1 MKISNEFK
9 IGFWALVALL
19 VLFFG
24 IDYLK
29 GINRFR
35 PGKYYYL
42 TCDNVEG
49 LTVSGHVMLNG
60 YKVGLVR
67 SMAYDRKHPG
77 QVLVEINLGDEI
89 DLPRDSYA
97 EVQTD
102 LLGTASVVL
111 HLGTSTELYANR
123 DTLLGGA
130 KAPGLM
136 DRVDPLLPEVAAMLP
151 KLDSILTGMNQIV
164 NHTGLQE
171 SFENIHTLTTNLC
184 ETTDRLNA
192 LLRGD
197 VPQLMDHAQNAAAN
211 LDTLSAELKQAEIA
225 TLLSNASQ
233 ALEEANTVL
242 AHLNAADNTAGKLL
256 TTPELHDQL
265 VGTIRDLDSL
275 VNDLKANPK
284 RYINVSVFGG
294 KNK

>member
-1 MKISNEFK
+1 
-9 IGFWALVALL
+9 

-35 PGKYYYL
+35 PGKYYYM
-42 TCDNVEG
+42 TCSNVEG

-67 SMAYDRKHPG
+67 SMSYDRKHPG

-89 DLPRDSYA
+89 DLPNDSYA

-111 HLGTSTELYANR
+111 HLGTSPTLYANR
-123 DTLLGGA
+123 DTLLGGD
-130 KAPGLM
+130 KALGIM
-136 DRVDPLLPEVAAMLP
+136 DRVNPMLPEVAAMLP

-164 NHTGLQE
+164 NHSGLQE
-171 SFENIHTLTTNLC
+171 SFENVNKLTTDLC
-184 ETTDRLNA
+184 ETTARLNS

-197 VPQLMDHAQNAAAN
+197 VPQIMAHANSAVTNLDSISTELKEAEISALLANAARA
-211 LDTLSAELKQAEIA
+211 LDEARA
-225 TLLSNASQ
+225 T
-233 ALEEANTVL
+233 L
-242 AHLNAADNTAGKLL
+242 AHLNEADNTAGRLL
-256 TTPELHDQL
+256 TTPELHNQL
-265 VGTIRDLDSL
+265 VATITDLDSL
-275 VNDLKANPK
+275 INDLKANPK

-294 KNK
+294 KSK

>member
-35 PGKYYYL
+35 PGKYYYM
-42 TCDNVEG
+42 TCSNVEG

-67 SMAYDRKHPG
+67 SMSYDRKHPG

-89 DLPRDSYA
+89 DLPNDSYA

-111 HLGTSTELYANR
+111 HLGTSPTLYANR
-123 DTLLGGA
+123 DTLLGGD
-130 KAPGLM
+130 KALGIM
-136 DRVDPLLPEVAAMLP
+136 DRVNPMLPEVAAMLP

-164 NHTGLQE
+164 NHSGLQE
-171 SFENIHTLTTNLC
+171 SFENVNKLTTDLC
-184 ETTDRLNA
+184 ETTARLNS

-197 VPQLMDHAQNAAAN
+197 VPQIMAHANSAVTNLDSISTELKEAEISALLANAARA
-211 LDTLSAELKQAEIA
+211 LDEARA
-225 TLLSNASQ
+225 T
-233 ALEEANTVL
+233 L
-242 AHLNAADNTAGKLL
+242 AHLNEADNTAGRLL
-256 TTPELHDQL
+256 TTPELHNQL
-265 VGTIRDLDSL
+265 VATITDLDSL
-275 VNDLKANPK
+275 INDLKANPK

-294 KNK
+294 KSK

>member
-35 PGKYYYL
+35 PGKYYYM
-42 TCDNVEG
+42 TCSNVEG

-67 SMAYDRKHPG
+67 SMSYDRKHPG
-77 QVLVEINLGDEI
+77 QVLVEINLGDEV
-89 DLPRDSYA
+89 DLPNDSYA

-111 HLGTSTELYANR
+111 HLGTSPTLYANR
-123 DTLLGGA
+123 DTLLGGD
-130 KAPGLM
+130 KALGIM
-136 DRVDPLLPEVAAMLP
+136 DRVNPMLPEVAAMLP
-151 KLDSILTGMNQIV
+151 KLDSILTGMDQIV
-164 NHTGLQE
+164 NHSGLQE
-171 SFENIHTLTTNLC
+171 SFENVNKLTTDLC
-184 ETTDRLNA
+184 ETTARLNS

-197 VPQLMDHAQNAAAN
+197 VPQIMAHANSAVTNLDSISTELKEAEISTLLANAARA
-211 LDTLSAELKQAEIA
+211 LDEARA
-225 TLLSNASQ
+225 T
-233 ALEEANTVL
+233 L
-242 AHLNAADNTAGKLL
+242 AHLNEADNTAGRLL
-256 TTPELHDQL
+256 TTPELHNQL
-265 VGTIRDLDSL
+265 VATITDLDSL
-275 VNDLKANPK
+275 INDLKANPK

-294 KNK
+294 KSK

>member
-35 PGKYYYL
+35 PGKYYYM
-42 TCDNVEG
+42 TCNNVEG

-67 SMAYDRKHPG
+67 SMSYDRKHPG

-89 DLPRDSYA
+89 DLPNDSYA

-111 HLGTSTELYANR
+111 HLGTSPTLYANR
-123 DTLLGGA
+123 DTLLGGD
-130 KAPGLM
+130 KALGIM
-136 DRVDPLLPEVAAMLP
+136 DRVNPMLPEVAAMLP

-164 NHTGLQE
+164 NHSGLQE
-171 SFENIHTLTTNLC
+171 SFENVNKLTTDLC
-184 ETTDRLNA
+184 ETTARLNS

-197 VPQLMDHAQNAAAN
+197 VPQIMAHANSAVTNLDSISTELKEAEISALLANAARA
-211 LDTLSAELKQAEIA
+211 LDEARA
-225 TLLSNASQ
+225 T
-233 ALEEANTVL
+233 L
-242 AHLNAADNTAGKLL
+242 AHLNEADNTAGRLL

-265 VGTIRDLDSL
+265 VATITDLDSL
-275 VNDLKANPK
+275 INDLKANPK

-294 KNK
+294 KSK

>member
-35 PGKYYYL
+35 PGKYYYM
-42 TCDNVEG
+42 TCSNVEG

-67 SMAYDRKHPG
+67 SMSYDRKHPG
-77 QVLVEINLGDEI
+77 QVLVEINLGDEV
-89 DLPRDSYA
+89 DLPNDSYA

-111 HLGTSTELYANR
+111 HLGTSPTLYANR
-123 DTLLGGA
+123 DTLLGGD
-130 KAPGLM
+130 KALGIM
-136 DRVDPLLPEVAAMLP
+136 DRVNPMLPEVAAMLP

-164 NHTGLQE
+164 NHSGLQE
-171 SFENIHTLTTNLC
+171 SFENVNKLTTDLC
-184 ETTDRLNA
+184 ETTARLNS

-197 VPQLMDHAQNAAAN
+197 VPQIMAHANSAVTNLDSISTELKEAEISALLANAARA
-211 LDTLSAELKQAEIA
+211 LDEARA
-225 TLLSNASQ
+225 T
-233 ALEEANTVL
+233 L
-242 AHLNAADNTAGKLL
+242 AHLNEADNTAGRLL
-256 TTPELHDQL
+256 TTPELHNQL
-265 VGTIRDLDSL
+265 VATITDLDSL
-275 VNDLKANPK
+275 INDLKANPK

-294 KNK
+294 KSK

>member
-35 PGKYYYL
+35 PGKYYYM
-42 TCDNVEG
+42 TCNNVEG

-67 SMAYDRKHPG
+67 SMSYDRKHPG
-77 QVLVEINLGDEI
+77 QVLVEINLGDEV
-89 DLPRDSYA
+89 DLPNDSYA

-111 HLGTSTELYANR
+111 HLGTSPTLYANR
-123 DTLLGGA
+123 DTLLGGD
-130 KAPGLM
+130 KALGIM
-136 DRVDPLLPEVAAMLP
+136 DRVNPMLPEVAAMLP

-164 NHTGLQE
+164 NHSGLQE
-171 SFENIHTLTTNLC
+171 SFENVNKLTTDLC
-184 ETTDRLNA
+184 ETTARLNS

-197 VPQLMDHAQNAAAN
+197 VPQIMAHANSAVTN
-211 LDTLSAELKQAEIA
+211 LDSISAELKEAEISA
-225 TLLSNASQ
+225 LLANAAQ
-233 ALEEANTVL
+233 ALDEARATL
-242 AHLNAADNTAGKLL
+242 AHLNKADNTAGRLL

-265 VGTIRDLDSL
+265 VATITDLDSL
-275 VNDLKANPK
+275 INDLKANPK

-294 KNK
+294 KSK

>member
-35 PGKYYYL
+35 PGKYYYM
-42 TCDNVEG
+42 TCSNVEG

-67 SMAYDRKHPG
+67 SMSYDRKHPG
-77 QVLVEINLGDEI
+77 QVLVEINLGDEV
-89 DLPRDSYA
+89 DLPNDSYA

-111 HLGTSTELYANR
+111 HLGTSPTLYANR
-123 DTLLGGA
+123 DTLLGGD
-130 KAPGLM
+130 KALGIM
-136 DRVDPLLPEVAAMLP
+136 DRVNPMLPEVAAMLP

-164 NHTGLQE
+164 NHSGLQE
-171 SFENIHTLTTNLC
+171 SFENVNKLTTDLC
-184 ETTDRLNA
+184 ETTARLNS

-197 VPQLMDHAQNAAAN
+197 VPQIMAHANSAVTNLDSISTELKEAEISALMANAARA
-211 LDTLSAELKQAEIA
+211 LDEARA
-225 TLLSNASQ
+225 T
-233 ALEEANTVL
+233 L
-242 AHLNAADNTAGKLL
+242 AHLNEADNTAGRLL
-256 TTPELHDQL
+256 TTPELHNQL
-265 VGTIRDLDSL
+265 VATITDLDSL
-275 VNDLKANPK
+275 INDLKANPK

-294 KNK
+294 KSK

>member
-35 PGKYYYL
+35 PGKYYYM
-42 TCDNVEG
+42 TCNNVEG

-67 SMAYDRKHPG
+67 SMSYDRKHPG

-89 DLPRDSYA
+89 DLPNDSYA

-111 HLGTSTELYANR
+111 HLGTSPTLYANR
-123 DTLLGGA
+123 DTLLGGD
-130 KAPGLM
+130 KALGIM
-136 DRVDPLLPEVAAMLP
+136 DRVNPMLPEVAAMLP

-164 NHTGLQE
+164 NHSGLQE
-171 SFENIHTLTTNLC
+171 SFENVNKLTTDLC
-184 ETTDRLNA
+184 ETTARLNS

-197 VPQLMDHAQNAAAN
+197 VPQIMAHANSAVTNLDSISTELKEAEISALLANAARA
-211 LDTLSAELKQAEIA
+211 LDEARA
-225 TLLSNASQ
+225 T
-233 ALEEANTVL
+233 L
-242 AHLNAADNTAGKLL
+242 AHLNEADNTAGRLL
-256 TTPELHDQL
+256 TTPELHNQL
-265 VGTIRDLDSL
+265 VATITDLDSL
-275 VNDLKANPK
+275 INDLKANPK

-294 KNK
+294 KSK

>member
-35 PGKYYYL
+35 PGKYYYM
-42 TCDNVEG
+42 TCSNVEG

-67 SMAYDRKHPG
+67 SMSYDRKHPG

-89 DLPRDSYA
+89 DLPNDSYA

-111 HLGTSTELYANR
+111 HLGTSPTLYANR
-123 DTLLGGA
+123 DTLLGGD
-130 KAPGLM
+130 KALGIM
-136 DRVDPLLPEVAAMLP
+136 DRVNPMLPEVAAMLP

-164 NHTGLQE
+164 NHSGLQE
-171 SFENIHTLTTNLC
+171 SFENVNKLTTDLC
-184 ETTDRLNA
+184 ETTARLNS

-197 VPQLMDHAQNAAAN
+197 VPQIMAHANSAVTNLDSISTELKEAKISALLANAA
-211 LDTLSAELKQAEIA
+211 
-225 TLLSNASQ
+225 Q
-233 ALEEANTVL
+233 ALDEARATL
-242 AHLNAADNTAGKLL
+242 AHLNEADNTAGRLL
-256 TTPELHDQL
+256 TTPELHNQL
-265 VGTIRDLDSL
+265 VATITDLDSL
-275 VNDLKANPK
+275 INDLKANPK

-294 KNK
+294 KSK

>member
-35 PGKYYYL
+35 PGKYYYM

-67 SMAYDRKHPG
+67 SMSYDRRHPG
-77 QVLVEINLGDEI
+77 QVLVEINLGDEV
-89 DLPRDSYA
+89 DLPNDSYA

-111 HLGTSTELYANR
+111 HLGTSPELYANH
-123 DTLLGGA
+123 DTLLGGN

-136 DRVDPLLPEVAAMLP
+136 DRVEPMLPEVTAMLP
-151 KLDSILTGMNQIV
+151 KLDSILSGMDRIV

-171 SFENIHTLTTNLC
+171 SFENIHQLTTDLC
-184 ETTDRLNA
+184 ETTQRLNT

-197 VPQLMDHAQNAAAN
+197 VPQMMAHANSAVSN

-225 TLLSNASQ
+225 ALLASASQ
-233 ALEEANTVL
+233 ALEEANAVL
-242 AHLNAADNTAGKLL
+242 AHMNASDNTAGRLL
-256 TTPELHDQL
+256 TTPELHDEL

>member
-42 TCDNVEG
+42 TCNNVEG

-67 SMAYDRKHPG
+67 SMEYDRKHPG
-77 QVLVEINLGDEI
+77 QVLVEINLGDEV

-123 DTLLGGA
+123 DTLLGGS

-171 SFENIHTLTTNLC
+171 SFENIHTLTANLC

-197 VPQLMDHAQNAAAN
+197 VPQLMSHAQSAAAN

-225 TLLSNASQ
+225 ALLANASQ

-242 AHLNAADNTAGKLL
+242 AHLNAADNTAGRLL

>member
-35 PGKYYYL
+35 PGKYYYM
-42 TCDNVEG
+42 TCSNVEG

-67 SMAYDRKHPG
+67 SMSYDRKHPG

-89 DLPRDSYA
+89 NLPNDSYA

-111 HLGTSTELYANR
+111 HLGTSPTLYANR
-123 DTLLGGA
+123 DTLLGGD
-130 KAPGLM
+130 KALGIM
-136 DRVDPLLPEVAAMLP
+136 DRVNPMLPEVAAMLP

-164 NHTGLQE
+164 NHSGLQE
-171 SFENIHTLTTNLC
+171 SFENVNKLTTDLC
-184 ETTDRLNA
+184 ETTARLNS

-197 VPQLMDHAQNAAAN
+197 VPQIMAHANSAVTNLDSISTELKEAKISALLANAA
-211 LDTLSAELKQAEIA
+211 
-225 TLLSNASQ
+225 Q
-233 ALEEANTVL
+233 ALDEARATL
-242 AHLNAADNTAGKLL
+242 AHLNEADNTAGRLL
-256 TTPELHDQL
+256 TTPELHNQL
-265 VGTIRDLDSL
+265 VATITDLDSL
-275 VNDLKANPK
+275 INDLKANPK

-294 KNK
+294 KSK

>member
-42 TCDNVEG
+42 TCQNVEG
-49 LTVSGHVMLNG
+49 LAVSAHVMLNG

-67 SMAYDRKHPG
+67 SMEYDRKHPG
-77 QVLVEINLGDEI
+77 QIIVEINLGDEI
-89 DLPRDSYA
+89 DLPNDSRA

-111 HLGTSTELYANR
+111 HLGSSPTLYANR
-123 DTLLGGA
+123 DTLLGGE
-130 KAPGLM
+130 KAAGLM
-136 DRVDPLLPEVAAMLP
+136 DQVAPMLPEVNAMLP
-151 KLDSILTGMNQIV
+151 KLDSILTGINELV
-164 NHTGLQE
+164 NNSGLQE
-171 SFENIHTLTTNLC
+171 SMANIQTLTNNLC
-184 ETTDRLNA
+184 ETTTRLNT

-197 VPQLMDHAQNAAAN
+197 VPQMMAHANHAAAN
-211 LDTLSAELKQAEIA
+211 LDSLSAELKDAEIA
-225 TLLSNASQ
+225 RLLSNADQ
-233 ALEEANTVL
+233 ALSEAQAVL
-242 AHLNAADNTAGKLL
+242 AHLNDTTGTAGKLL

-265 VGTIRDLDSL
+265 VQAIGDLDAL
-275 VNDLKANPK
+275 LTDLKENPK
-284 RYINVSVFGG
+284 RYINVSVFGS

>member
-35 PGKYYYL
+35 PGKYYYM
-42 TCDNVEG
+42 TCNNVEG

-67 SMAYDRKHPG
+67 SMSYDRKHPG

-89 DLPRDSYA
+89 NLPNDSYA

-111 HLGTSTELYANR
+111 HLGTSPTLYANR
-123 DTLLGGA
+123 DTLLGGD
-130 KAPGLM
+130 KALGIM
-136 DRVDPLLPEVAAMLP
+136 DRVNPMLPEVAAMLP

-164 NHTGLQE
+164 NHSGLQE
-171 SFENIHTLTTNLC
+171 SFENVNKLTTDLC
-184 ETTDRLNA
+184 ETTARLNS

-197 VPQLMDHAQNAAAN
+197 VPQIMAHANSAVTNLDSISTELKEAKISALLANAA
-211 LDTLSAELKQAEIA
+211 
-225 TLLSNASQ
+225 Q
-233 ALEEANTVL
+233 ALDEARATL
-242 AHLNAADNTAGKLL
+242 AHLNEADNTAGRLL
-256 TTPELHDQL
+256 TTPELHNQL
-265 VGTIRDLDSL
+265 VATITDLDSL
-275 VNDLKANPK
+275 INDLKANPK

-294 KNK
+294 KSK